1 MASTIKVDKIEGST
15 GSTITIP
22 TGQTLTIT
30 DGVGVASGGTGL
42 SSFTA
47 GDLLYATGATT
58 LVKLAKG
65 TTEQTLKMNTAA
77 SAPEYGTAN
86 AIAGGTGQTTWAAGD
101 LLYANG
107 TNTLTKLT
115 KPGSTMNLQM
125 TSAGVPSWVAASSGG
140 AWTLIS
146 TTTITTNT
154 ATCDFTSFSSD
165 YTDFMVIY
173 SGVESGGDGE
183 DPFMHLSVG
192 SGFVTSGTDYLYGN
206 QGRDSGNS
214 NDGHGSTGTSKI
226 LFLYAGTGSGTGEA
240 AGGQIILFDVH
251 STTLYQHVLLSG
263 LHSESSGV
271 LQPSYGGGVY
281 KSQLACDG
289 ISLGYASGIDA
300 GKFTLYGRKLT

>member
-77 SAPEYGTAN
+77 TAPEYGTAN

-107 TNTLTKLT
+107 SNTLTKLT

-125 TSAGVPSWVAASSGG
+125 TSAGVPSWVAAASGG
-140 AWTLIS
+140 LLQCKQAVL
-146 TTTITTNT
+146 TTT
-154 ATCDFTSFSSD
+154 TS
-165 YTDFMVIY
+165 V
-173 SGVESGGDGE
+173 
-183 DPFMHLSVG
+183 
-192 SGFVTSGTDYLYGN
+192 
-206 QGRDSGNS
+206 SGNS
-214 NDGHGSTGTSKI
+214 GVWSAISGMSVSITPAATANKVLVMAEVRVGNTDGYTTAIRLKRDSTAIYVTTDPQASQAVGSVQSLPNSTAAVANYTLMFLDNPASTSAIAYSVDWFGETGHTAYVNRHTSDSDVAYRSRSVSSI
-226 LFLYAGTGSGTGEA
+226 TAMEIDSGA
-240 AGGQIILFDVH
+240 L
-251 STTLYQHVLLSG
+251 
-263 LHSESSGV
+263 
-271 LQPSYGGGVY
+271 
-281 KSQLACDG
+281 
-289 ISLGYASGIDA
+289 
-300 GKFTLYGRKLT
+300 